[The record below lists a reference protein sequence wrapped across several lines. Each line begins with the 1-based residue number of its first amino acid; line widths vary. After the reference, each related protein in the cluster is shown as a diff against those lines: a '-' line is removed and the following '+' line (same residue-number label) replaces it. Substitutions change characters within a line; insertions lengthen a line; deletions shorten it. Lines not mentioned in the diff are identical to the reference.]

1 MSIYDVGI
9 YAQSARNGLVRL
21 RTLIILRWLAVVG
34 QAVTI
39 LISKFI
45 IGLQIDLG
53 LCFLAISASVLIN
66 LIAIFIFPAN
76 RRLPERDFLAMLLFD
91 LIQLAVLL
99 YLTGG
104 LNNPFSILILAPVIT
119 SASYLP
125 ALLTVILSSISI
137 IIILV
142 LNFYFVP
149 LNLGNQFILPTI
161 YNFGVVTSLIITVI
175 FIAIYAYLF
184 ASSSR
189 NISNALSVSKLQI
202 LNQKKITEIGSLSAA
217 AAHELGTPLN
227 TIFLILND
235 LIKDKKL
242 NQDKT
247 ISKDIK
253 LLKSQAERCRQIL
266 KKLSQNPLKLKDKFL
281 EKVKISDLIKIN
293 FDKFNKNKKL
303 NLIEINEENQIE
315 IIFKDEI
322 MYALGNII
330 QNAIFHSTKFVIVEL
345 NYLKKNL
352 IIKIS
357 DDGNGFAKD
366 IIDKLGEPYIS
377 KNNRGMGLGIFI
389 SKNLIENMG
398 GKISFYN
405 SKQSHAIV
413 EINFDNSILNV

>member
-1 MSIYDVGI
+1 MNTILLGNLIKIRWIAIVG
-9 YAQSARNGLVRL
+9 QLSAIFFVTLVIKIEIPFFEA
-21 RTLIILRWLAVVG
+21 LIIILFSVALNFYSYLEERINK
-34 QAVTI
+34 TI
-39 LISKFI
+39 SNIKA
-45 IGLQIDLG
+45 
-53 LCFLAISASVLIN
+53 FL
-66 LIAIFIFPAN
+66 F
-76 RRLPERDFLAMLLFD
+76 LLFD
-91 LIQLAVLL
+91 TLQLGILL
-99 YLTGG
+99 FLTGG
-104 LNNPFSILILAPVIT
+104 IVNPFSILILAPVIT

-137 IIILV
+137 IIIIV

-149 LNLGNQFILPTI
+149 LNLGNQFVLPTI

-235 LIKDKKL
+235 LIRDKKL
-242 NQDKT
+242 NEDKN

-281 EKVKISDLIKIN
+281 EKVKISDLVKIN
-293 FDKFNKNKKL
+293 FDKFNKNKQLKL
-303 NLIEINEENQIE
+303 FEINEENQFE
-315 IIFKDEI
+315 IIFRDEI

-330 QNAIFHSTKFVIVEL
+330 QNAIFYSKKFVIVEL
-345 NYLKKNL
+345 NYLKKNV

-357 DDGNGFAKD
+357 DDGNGFPKD

-398 GKISFYN
+398 GKIFFYN
-405 SKQSHAIV
+405 SSQNQATV
-413 EINFDNSILNV
+413 EIKFDNSILNL